1 MSHIRILVTTLFL
14 LAAYATAQ
22 TQNQTPLSAKALT
35 FLAHVD
41 SYRVCDFQNAPYFI
55 WDKVCWQFPVRV
67 TQKLKGDYVAT
78 GDYLVQ
84 AKYISEPKK
93 PFPIGSFKSLMK
105 KHVPNQSFPKWRMPG
120 RITMIAVLF
129 DEKQNY
135 LGSIQ
140 IDTNYDAFRILAAQD
155 FYFRFGNGAGSK
167 NVTEIITALYGG
179 KKEDS

>member
-1 MSHIRILVTTLFL
+1 MLRIHILATTLFL
-14 LAAYATAQ
+14 LAACTTVQ
-22 TQNQTPLSAKALT
+22 TQNQTPTAAKALA
-35 FLAHVD
+35 FLARVD
-41 SYRVCDFQNAPYFI
+41 SYRICDFQNAPYFI

-78 GDYLVQ
+78 GEYLVQ
-84 AKYISEPKK
+84 AKYISEPER
-93 PFPIGSFKSLMK
+93 PFPIDSFKSLMK
-105 KHVPNQSFPKWRMPG
+105 KYVPNQSFPKWRMPG
-120 RITMIAVLF
+120 RITVIAVLF

-140 IDTNYDAFRILAAQD
+140 IDTNYDAFRIHSAED

-167 NVTEIITALYGG
+167 NVTEIITALCGD